1 MSTADYSEPTAR
13 TDQPLAW
20 DDAQDF
26 ADADRGFLGRLDPGV
41 VRDADG
47 RIVWDNDA
55 YAFLAGDCSP
65 TAHPSLWRQSRLV
78 ARQGLYEVV
87 PGVYQVRGLDLSH
100 ITFVEGDR
108 GVLVVDPLI
117 SAEVAAAAL
126 ALYRVHRGERPVTA
140 VLYTHSHIDHFGG
153 VRGVVDEAD
162 VAGGRIPV
170 IAPAGFL
177 AHAVSE
183 NVFTGPAMSRRA
195 DYMYGT
201 MLPVGPA
208 GQIGCGLG
216 QTTSR
221 GSIGL
226 IAPTLDVTETGQEE
240 VIDGIRLVFQLTPG
254 TEAPAE
260 MNFHLPVLRVLCVA
274 ENACHTL
281 HNVLTLRGALVRDPS
296 AWARYLTETLRLFAD
311 TTDTVFASHHW
322 PTWGQERA
330 VRFLE
335 EQRDAYAYLHDQSV
349 RLINAGRTGSEI
361 AEELRFPPALER
373 AWHTRGY
380 YGTLSHNA
388 KAVYQRYMGWF
399 DGNPAHLWQHPPV
412 AAARRYVEFMG
423 GADAVLAKART
434 AYEAGDLRWV
444 AEVVHHVIFAE
455 PDNAEARALQ
465 ADALERLGHAAES
478 GPWRNF
484 YLTGA
489 AELRDQTAGGRAPG
503 GRTTGSLTPDGHSAE
518 AASPDREGRTRIP
531 ADLLAAL
538 TPEQI
543 FQSMAVRINGP
554 RAGDQRLLLR
564 WDLTAPP
571 AGTDAAGGTATT
583 ETWTLLLSHGA
594 LTPMPGE
601 APRGEKPHA
610 TLRLARSTLNAVLSG
625 ATTFPDEIAAGTVTL
640 DGDPQ
645 ALLTFS
651 NLLDRPD
658 PAFAIVTP

>member
-1 MSTADYSEPTAR
+1 MSTAEHRDHSGPTAR
-13 TDQPLAW
+13 HDQPPAHG
-20 DDAQDF
+20 DTQDF
-26 ADADRGFLGRLDPGV
+26 ADADRGFLARLDPCV
-41 VRDADG
+41 IKDADG
-47 RIVWDNDA
+47 RVVWDNDA
-55 YAFLAGDCSP
+55 YAFLAEDCPP

-126 ALYRVHRGERPVTA
+126 ALYREHRGERPVTA

-162 VAGGRIPV
+162 VAAGRIPV
-170 IAPAGFL
+170 LAPAGFL

-183 NVFTGPAMSRRA
+183 NVLTGPAMSRRA
-195 DYMYGT
+195 GYMYGAT
-201 MLPVGPA
+201 LPKGPA

-216 QTTSR
+216 QTTSL

-226 IAPTLDVTETGQEE
+226 IAPTLDITATGQEE
-240 VIDGIRLVFQLTPG
+240 VIDGIRMAFQLTPG

-260 MNFHLPVLRVLCVA
+260 MNFHLPGLRVLCVA

-281 HNVLTLRGALVRDPS
+281 HNVLTLRGALVRDPA
-296 AWARYLTETLRLFAD
+296 AWARYLTETLSLFAD

-349 RLINAGRTGSEI
+349 RLINAGLTGSEI

-399 DGNPAHLWQHPPV
+399 DGNPAHLWQHPPE
-412 AAARRYVEFMG
+412 AAARRYVAYMG

-434 AYEAGDLRWV
+434 AWEAGDLRWV
-444 AEVVHHVIFAE
+444 AEVVHHVVFAE
-455 PDNAEARALQ
+455 PDNAEARELQ
-465 ADALERLGHAAES
+465 AAAFERLGHAAES

-489 AELRDQTAGGRAPG
+489 AELRAH
-503 GRTTGSLTPDGHSAE
+503 TTGAPPAQALPSAR
-518 AASPDREGRTRIP
+518 AGRPRLP

-564 WDLTAPP
+564 WEITAPET
-571 AGTDAAGGTATT
+571 GTGPVGGPTAP

-594 LTPMPGE
+594 LTPMPGD
-601 APRGEKPHA
+601 APRRERPHVI
-610 TLRLARSTLNAVLSG
+610 LRLARTTLNAVLSG
-625 ATTFPDEIAAGTVTL
+625 ATTFPEAIAAGTVTL

-645 ALLTFS
+645 ALLTFGT
-651 NLLDRPD
+651 LLDEPD
-658 PAFAIVTP
+658 PAFPIVTP

>member
-1 MSTADYSEPTAR
+1 MSH
-13 TDQPLAW
+13 LAW
-20 DDAQDF
+20 DDEQDF
-26 ADADRGFLGRLDPGV
+26 ADADRGFLARLDPCLI
-41 VRDADG
+41 RDADG
-47 RIVWDNDA
+47 RVVWDNDA
-55 YAFLAGDCSP
+55 YAFLGDDCPP

-87 PGVYQVRGLDLSH
+87 PGIYQVRGLDISH

-108 GVLVVDPLI
+108 GVLVIDPLI
-117 SAEVAAAAL
+117 STEVAAAAL
-126 ALYRVHRGERPVTA
+126 ALYRAHRGPRPVTA
-140 VLYTHSHIDHFGG
+140 VLYSHSHLDHFGG

-162 VAGGRIPV
+162 VAAGRVPV

-183 NVFTGPAMSRRA
+183 NVFTGPAMVRRA
-195 DYMYGT
+195 GYMYGT
-201 MLPVGPA
+201 TLPKGPA

-216 QTTSR
+216 QTTST
-221 GSIGL
+221 GSVGL
-226 IAPTLDVTETGQEE
+226 IAPTLDITATGQEE
-240 VIDGIRLVFQLTPG
+240 VIDGIRMVFQLTPG

-260 MNFHLPVLRVLCVA
+260 MNFHFPERRALCVA

-311 TTDTVFASHHW
+311 SSDVVFASHHW
-322 PTWGQERA
+322 PTWGADRA

-349 RLINAGRTGSEI
+349 RLINAGLTGAEI

-373 AWHTRGY
+373 AWHARGY

-423 GADAVLAKART
+423 GAEAVLAKARQ

-444 AEVVHHVIFAE
+444 AEVVNHVIFAE
-455 PDNAEARALQ
+455 PDHAEARVLQ
-465 ADALERLGHAAES
+465 ADAFEKLGQAAES

-484 YLTGA
+484 YLVGA
-489 AELRDQTAGGRAPG
+489 AELRGPVAGSPARPAP
-503 GRTTGSLTPDGHSAE
+503 
-518 AASPDREGRTRIP
+518 
-531 ADLLAAL
+531 DLLAAL
-538 TPEQI
+538 TAEQI
-543 FQSMAVRINGP
+543 FQSMAVRLNGP
-554 RAGDQRLLLR
+554 QAGDRRLLLR
-564 WDLTAPP
+564 WEIGSGSDSNDP
-571 AGTDAAGGTATT
+571 AVGP
-583 ETWTLLLSHGA
+583 EIWTLLLSNGA
-594 LTPMPGE
+594 LTPMPGD
-601 APRGEKPHA
+601 APRGERPHA
-610 TLRLARSTLNAVLSG
+610 TLRLARTTLNAVLNG
-625 ATTFPDEIAAGTVTL
+625 ATTFLDEITAGTVSL
-640 DGDPQ
+640 DGDPE

-651 NLLDRPD
+651 TLLDKPD
-658 PAFAIVTP
+658 WNFPIVTP